1 MHEELEELI
10 KALRNCNYPGCGHYC
25 SHGCIMAKGV
35 ATCGLTPLLRKA
47 ADVIE
52 GLFKKESTTT
62 RTIKRGRWRT
72 SKYDAFNVRCSECG
86 HVSGNFWNFCPN
98 CGADMREAPKEKA

>member
-1 MHEELEELI
+1 MHEELKELI
-10 KALRNCNYPGCGHYC
+10 KRLRNCVSDTVEDCAGCPYQGGYKGTYC
-25 SHGCIMAKGV
+25 MN
-35 ATCGLTPLLRKA
+35 GLVSEA

-52 GLFKKESTTT
+52 GLSKKESTTT

-98 CGADMREAPKEKA
+98 CGADMRESPKEKA